1 MESADFDLRSLSDQ
15 GPQGTYLTVDL
26 EFPTNLHDMYRY
38 FPPVAVGNMT
48 PTWEMFG
55 PLQQEIWGDPNR
67 TANPT
72 LLGTLEKVEKYSCHY
87 RFLKE
92 VESLGVV
99 VTAVH
104 EVQTFDQAPMLRD
117 FINKCTAMRTAEAAK
132 GRERSDRLIAFFK
145 LMANSLYG
153 KMVEDVR
160 GRSNMRF
167 AERDTSRYLDQV
179 KQPAFINEMPIN
191 EDGSLLGVNLLKE
204 KVQFD
209 KPIPFGVSVL
219 DLSKLLMVR
228 FWYTVMMPMYGLE
241 RLRLLYTDTDSLI
254 MEITTEDVNQ
264 DFKEARLLTEVDGRV
279 RLATPAD
286 PEYDRLPSVAT
297 EWLDCSK
304 YPAPPKPV
312 NPDSTDPPPPPHPC
326 TPMDTRCT
334 TRGMRWCR
342 GRSRTKARGG
352 RLWRSS
358 RSVPRCTLT
367 PSRTP
372 TPRALARGITPTTHA
387 KGTDKALTR
396 TPKDVD
402 EADDHP
408 DRQPE
413 NMSKDMRQVQL
424 EDLRK
429 VLYGEAAPLYVTST
443 RLVSKGHQV
452 STRVQ
457 ERKALDRMNTKR
469 YLLGEHGI
477 ESTKA
482 GC

>member
-1 MESADFDLRSLSDQ
+1 M
-15 GPQGTYLTVDL
+15 
-26 EFPTNLHDMYRY
+26 
-38 FPPVAVGNMT
+38 
-48 PTWEMFG
+48 
-55 PLQQEIWGDPNR
+55 PL
-67 TANPT
+67 
-72 LLGTLEKVEKYSCHY
+72 L
-87 RFLKE
+87 E
-92 VESLGVV
+92 VESIGVV

-104 EVQTFDQAPMLRD
+104 EVQTFDQAPVLRD

-132 GRERSDRLIAFFK
+132 GKERSDRLIAFFK

-153 KMVEDVR
+153 KMVDYVR

-167 AERDTSRYLDQV
+167 AERETSRYLDLV
-179 KQPAFINEMPIN
+179 KQPAFINDMPIN
-191 EDGSLLGVNLLKE
+191 ADGSLLGVNLLKDQ
-204 KVQFD
+204 VQFD
-209 KPIPFGVSVL
+209 KPIPIGVSVL
-219 DLSKLLMVR
+219 ELSKMLMVR
-228 FWYTVMMPMYGLE
+228 FWYKVLMPMYGPE
-241 RLRLLYTDTDSLI
+241 RLRLLYTDTDSLV

-264 DFKEARLLTEVDGRV
+264 DFKEARLLTQADGSV

-304 YPAPPKPV
+304 YPAPPKPAK
-312 NPDSTDPPPPPHPC
+312 PGSTDPPPSPHPLYPDGHPLYDPRNAMVPGKFKDESEGREIVEVVALRPKVYSY
-326 TPMDTRCT
+326 TEQHTYTKGTRA
-334 TRGMRWCR
+334 
-342 GRSRTKARGG
+342 GREW
-352 RLWRSS
+352 L
-358 RSVPRCTLT
+358 
-367 PSRTP
+367 
-372 TPRALARGITPTTHA
+372 TPTTHT

-396 TPKDVD
+396 TPKEVD
-402 EADDHP
+402 EADNHP

-413 NMSKDMRQVQL
+413 NMSKDLRQVQL

-443 RLVSKGHQV
+443 RLVSKGHQI

-477 ESTKA
+477 ESVPYGYKGTKA